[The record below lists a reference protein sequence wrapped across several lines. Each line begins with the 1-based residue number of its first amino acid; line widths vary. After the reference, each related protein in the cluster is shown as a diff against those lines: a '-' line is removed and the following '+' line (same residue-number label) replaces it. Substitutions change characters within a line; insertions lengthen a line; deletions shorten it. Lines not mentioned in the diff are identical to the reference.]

1 MRKGE
6 RTRSRVVEAAGRVFR
21 RSGIGAG
28 VDTVMAEAELTHGS
42 FYRYF
47 DSKQALV
54 EEALTRAIGEFE
66 ALLLADV
73 PPRSVGD
80 RLARVARNYLSRQHR
95 DDAEHG
101 CPLPGLLAEVSR
113 MDDPHRTAIG
123 DRISLFVD
131 RVAAAC
137 GDDRSRVVGALATCV
152 GGMLLARGCHGQAL
166 SDEVLRAS
174 RAAIAGANRPSSNEE
189 KR

>member
-6 RTRSRVVEAAGRVFR
+6 RTRRRVVEVAGRVFR
-21 RSGIGAG
+21 RSGMAAG
-28 VDTVMAEAELTHGS
+28 VDAVMAEAELTHGS

-47 DSKQALV
+47 DSKQALAV
-54 EEALTRAIGEFE
+54 EALTRAIDEFE
-66 ALLLADV
+66 ALLVAQLPAGPDI
-73 PPRSVGD
+73 D
-80 RLARVARNYLSRQHR
+80 RVDQVARNYLSRQHR

-101 CPLPGLLAEVSR
+101 CPLPGLLAEVAR
-113 MDDPHRTAIG
+113 MDDPHRTAIV

-137 GDDRSRVVGALATCV
+137 GDSRSRVVAALATCV
-152 GGMLLARGCHGQAL
+152 GGILVARACHGQPL

-174 RAAIAGANRPSSNEE
+174 RALIAAGTTPSSKE